1 MKRTAICLAVSA
13 LAASSMAYA
22 GSMKDTPAAVSAISA
37 SEIESASV
45 QDLKKYVLALSQRIE
60 DMEAKTDKVV
70 ASAKPAKTWADSIQW
85 SGDVRYRY
93 ENIDNDAKTDERN
106 RNRIRARIG
115 LTAQI
120 TDDVKAG
127 VALASGSSD
136 PVSSNQTLGGGASS
150 KGINLDQG
158 WVDWK
163 FAPNTHLI
171 AGKTKNL
178 FYAPAKNG
186 LIWDGDL
193 RPEGVNLK
201 YDNGTMWAIASY
213 HFLNSDDGSSGT
225 GDIEEM
231 FGAQVGYNL
240 NINDTT
246 SMIVGASYFYIP
258 TEGSD
263 AFYDDDTF
271 GNSYMTRIVDDNG
284 TPLDLTDDVTANY
297 HTLDYKVAEVFA
309 ELNTKLAGIPAN
321 FFVDFVQN
329 TESDADE
336 DTGYAAGFKLGKAKN
351 RGDIEFGYT
360 YEDLEA
366 DAVYATFTDSDF
378 GGGGTD
384 VKGHKLSAALGLSKN
399 TVIGVTY
406 FNNEYGDS
414 TPGGET
420 DYDRVQ
426 VDLKTKF

>member
-22 GSMKDTPAAVSAISA
+22 ESMKDTPAAVSAISA

-106 RNRIRARIG
+106 RNRVRARIG

-127 VALASGSSD
+127 VALASGSED

-178 FYAPAKNG
+178 YYAPAKSG

-201 YDNGTMWAIASY
+201 YDNGTIWAVASY

-231 FGAQVGYNL
+231 FGGQVGYNG
-240 NINDTT
+240 NINDNT
-246 SMIVGASYFYIP
+246 SFIVGAGYYYIP
-258 TEGSD
+258 VEGSASFVD
-263 AFYDDDTF
+263 GDFF
-271 GNSYMTRIVDDNG
+271 GNSEIAGMH
-284 TPLDLTDDVTANY
+284 A
-297 HTLDYKVAEVFA
+297 LDYKVAEVFA
-309 ELNTKLAGIPAN
+309 EVNTKVAGVPAT
-321 FFVDFVQN
+321 FFADFVQN

-336 DTGYAAGFKLGKAKN
+336 DTGYAIGFKLGKAKG
-351 RGDIEFGYT
+351 RGDVEFGYM

-366 DAVYATFTDSDF
+366 DAVYAAFTDSDF

-384 VKGHKLSAALGLSKN
+384 VKGHKLSAAIGLSKN
-399 TVIGVTY
+399 TKLGITY
-406 FNNEYGDS
+406 FNNEYGDYTLS
-414 TPGGET
+414 DEV

-426 VDLKTKF
+426 VDLATKF

>member
-13 LAASSMAYA
+13 LTASPLVMAA
-22 GSMKDTPAAVSAISA
+22 TPTAA
-37 SEIESASV
+37 EIDQASV

-178 FYAPAKNG
+178 YYAPAKSG

-193 RPEGVNLK
+193 RPEGVNVK
-201 YDNGTMWAIASY
+201 YDNGTIWAVASY

-231 FGAQVGYNL
+231 FGGQVGYNG
-240 NINDTT
+240 NINDNT
-246 SMIVGASYFYIP
+246 SFIVGAGYYYIP
-258 TEGSD
+258 VEGSTSFVGGD
-263 AFYDDDTF
+263 FF
-271 GNSYMTRIVDDNG
+271 GNSEIAGMH
-284 TPLDLTDDVTANY
+284 A
-297 HTLDYKVAEVFA
+297 LDYKVAEVFA
-309 ELNTKLAGIPAN
+309 EVNTKLAGVPAT
-321 FFVDFVQN
+321 FFADFVQN

-336 DTGYAAGFKLGKAKN
+336 DTGYAIGFKLGKAKG
-351 RGDIEFGYT
+351 RGDVEFGYM

-366 DAVYATFTDSDF
+366 DAVYAAFTDSDF

-384 VKGHKLSAALGLSKN
+384 VKGHKLSAAIGLSKN
-399 TVIGVTY
+399 TKLGITY
-406 FNNEYGDS
+406 FNNEYGDYTLS
-414 TPGGET
+414 DEV

-426 VDLKTKF
+426 VDLATKF